1 VGTLVGLYYP
11 WGLIVQVICVLHF
24 IRRRPDMFWIWVIL
38 FVPFGALIYLVM
50 EVIPDA
56 GLLRVSFDRFPR
68 RKRIRYLEAAILD
81 NPSVGNLEDLADLYL
96 DDGNFKQ
103 ALHYYDKAIAARA
116 DIPEVFYRR
125 ALASIGLNDIVG
137 AIPDLEYVVSREPR
151 HDHHRAAG
159 LLAHAYAVAGDA
171 EAAEDLF
178 AQVTSVST
186 QSETYLHYATFLAS
200 QQRHA
205 EARAWAGK
213 ILSKKPTMPRYLR
226 RRERPWFSKANAL
239 IKRLPAG

>member
-1 VGTLVGLYYP
+1 
-11 WGLIVQVICVLHF
+11 VQVLCILHF

-50 EVIPDA
+50 EVAPDA
-56 GLLRVSFDRFPR
+56 GLLRLSFDRFPR

-81 NPSVGNLEDLADLYL
+81 NPSVGNIEELADLYL
-96 DDGNFKQ
+96 DDGNFVK
-103 ALHYYDKAIAARA
+103 AREYYDKAIAARA
-116 DIPEVFYRR
+116 DIPDVFYRR
-125 ALASIGLNDIVG
+125 ALALIGLNDIVG

-151 HDHHRAAG
+151 YDHHRAAG

-178 AQVTSVST
+178 AHVTSVST
-186 QSETYLHYATFLAS
+186 QSEAYLNYATFLAS

-205 EARAWAGK
+205 EAREWAGR
-213 ILSKKPTMPRYLR
+213 ILAKRPTMPRYLR
-226 RRERPWFSKANAL
+226 RRERPWFSKASAL
-239 IKRLPAG
+239 LKRLPAG